1 MRKSAYRPELSD
13 HDLKQ
18 MTSLLK
24 KWWLDERQQQKIQV
38 LLDTHHGKSR
48 TAIAKDI
55 WINVDT
61 VTQWKKFYT
70 QHWLQS
76 FLWTKIVETNALSLN
91 TWTQSTKKNVSSKK
105 VISSIKDTTEAN
117 WKLHTWEHIKSPAWI
132 NKIEQDILHLL
143 KSSYQRIFDFIHDKT
158 VNPEVV
164 NVKKKVMKL
173 YKKELAFSK
182 DLIAERSKK
191 IKKFEKQRK
200 KDHKNELKNTK
211 KSKKKDNKDKEKKNK

>member
-48 TAIAKDI
+48 IAIAKDI

-76 FLWTKIVETNALSLN
+76 FLWAKTDVLKSPVSKKSTSLVKKNNPTKKVSTSTKIVKPI
-91 TWTQSTKKNVSSKK
+91 TWDTLKWEQS
-105 VISSIKDTTEAN
+105 
-117 WKLHTWEHIKSPAWI
+117 SPTMWI
-132 NKIEQDILHLL
+132 NKIEKDILHLL
-143 KSSYQRIFDFIHDKT
+143 KSSYQRISDFIHDKT

-191 IKKFEKQRK
+191 IKKFEKQWK
-200 KDHKNELKNTK
+200 KNQKNELKNSK
-211 KSKKKDNKDKEKKNK
+211 KSVKKDKKKK